1 MLNYHICPFGDYA
14 LKNKFP
20 EMSCIARRGKLVREC
35 GRGNPSIRQEISST
49 LFFVSQRQGKMAQQ
63 ANLHIGQL
71 VKAVF
76 DKSGMSVAQFARQI
90 NCERTNVY
98 TIFRRRTI
106 DVELL
111 VRISYILEHNFLD
124 DVMQLTGLRAKFS
137 PSLNL
142 NISFDNRTAD
152 ETKKVMKQLESIVA
166 NLSNSEK

>member
-1 MLNYHICPFGDYA
+1 
-14 LKNKFP
+14 
-20 EMSCIARRGKLVREC
+20 
-35 GRGNPSIRQEISST
+35 
-49 LFFVSQRQGKMAQQ
+49 MAQQ

-76 DKSGMSVAQFARQI
+76 DKSGMSVAEFARQI

-111 VRISYILEHNFLD
+111 VKISYILEHNFLD

-142 NISFDNRTAD
+142 NISFDNRTAE
-152 ETKKVMKQLESIVA
+152 ETNDVIKQM
-166 NLSNSEK
+166 EKLVSTLIDCNK

>member
-1 MLNYHICPFGDYA
+1 
-14 LKNKFP
+14 
-20 EMSCIARRGKLVREC
+20 
-35 GRGNPSIRQEISST
+35 
-49 LFFVSQRQGKMAQQ
+49 MAQQ

-71 VKAVF
+71 VKTVF
-76 DKSGMSVAQFARQI
+76 DKSGMSVAEFARQI

-124 DVMQLTGLRAKFS
+124 DVMQLTGLRTQFS

-152 ETKKVMKQLESIVA
+152 ETEAVMKRLESIVA
-166 NLSNSEK
+166 SLADCER

>member
-1 MLNYHICPFGDYA
+1 
-14 LKNKFP
+14 
-20 EMSCIARRGKLVREC
+20 MSCIARRGKLVREC
-35 GRGNPSIRQEISST
+35 GRGNPSIKQEILST

-63 ANLHIGQL
+63 ENLHIGQL

-76 DKSGMSVAQFARQI
+76 DKSGMSVAEFARQI

-111 VRISYILEHNFLD
+111 VKISYILEHNFLD

-142 NISFDNRTAD
+142 NISFDNRNAE
-152 ETKKVMKQLESIVA
+152 ETKKVMKQLENIVA

>member
-1 MLNYHICPFGDYA
+1 
-14 LKNKFP
+14 
-20 EMSCIARRGKLVREC
+20 
-35 GRGNPSIRQEISST
+35 
-49 LFFVSQRQGKMAQQ
+49 MAQQ

-76 DKSGMSVAQFARQI
+76 DRSGMSVAEFARQL

-111 VRISYILEHNFLD
+111 VRISYILNHNFLD
-124 DVMQLTGLRAKFS
+124 DIMQLTGLRAKYS

-142 NISFDNRTAD
+142 NISFDNRTVD
-152 ETKKVMKQLESIVA
+152 ETETVMKRLENFVA
-166 NLSNSEK
+166 SLTNSKK

>member
-1 MLNYHICPFGDYA
+1 
-14 LKNKFP
+14 
-20 EMSCIARRGKLVREC
+20 
-35 GRGNPSIRQEISST
+35 
-49 LFFVSQRQGKMAQQ
+49 MAQQ

-76 DKSGMSVAQFARQI
+76 DKSGMSVAEFARQI

-111 VRISYILEHNFLD
+111 VKISYILEHNFLD

-152 ETKKVMKQLESIVA
+152 ETQNVMKQLENIVA

>member
-1 MLNYHICPFGDYA
+1 MLNYHICPFGDFQ

-20 EMSCIARRGKLVREC
+20 EMSCTARRGKLVREC

-49 LFFVSQRQGKMAQQ
+49 LFFVSQRQGIMAQQ

-71 VKAVF
+71 IKAVF
-76 DKSGMSVAQFARQI
+76 DKSGMSVAEFARQI

-111 VRISYILEHNFLD
+111 VRISYILNHNFLD
-124 DVMQLTGLRAKFS
+124 DIMQLTGLRAKFS

-142 NISFDNRTAD
+142 NISFDNRTAE
-152 ETKKVMKQLESIVA
+152 ETKKVMKQLENLVA
-166 NLSNSEK
+166 NLAVCEK

>member
-1 MLNYHICPFGDYA
+1 MLNYHICPLGDYA

-20 EMSCIARRGKLVREC
+20 EMSCAARRGKLVREC
-35 GRGNPSIRQEISST
+35 GRGNPSIRQEIRST
-49 LFFVSQRQGKMAQQ
+49 LFFVSQRQDKMAQQ

-76 DKSGMSVAQFARQI
+76 DRSGMSVAEFARQL

-111 VRISYILEHNFLD
+111 VRISYILNHNFLD
-124 DVMQLTGLRAKFS
+124 DVIQLTGLRAKYS

-142 NISFDNRTAD
+142 TISFNNRTAD
-152 ETKKVMKQLESIVA
+152 ETETVMKRLENFVA
-166 NLSNSEK
+166 SLTDSEK

>member
-1 MLNYHICPFGDYA
+1 
-14 LKNKFP
+14 
-20 EMSCIARRGKLVREC
+20 MSCAARRGKLVREC
-35 GRGNPSIRQEISST
+35 GRGNPSIRQEIRST
-49 LFFVSQRQGKMAQQ
+49 LFFVSQRQDKMAQQ

-76 DKSGMSVAQFARQI
+76 DRSGMSVAEFARQL

-111 VRISYILEHNFLD
+111 VRISYILNHNFLD
-124 DVMQLTGLRAKFS
+124 DVIQLTGLRAKYS

-142 NISFDNRTAD
+142 TISFNNRTAD
-152 ETKKVMKQLESIVA
+152 ETETVMKRLENFVA
-166 NLSNSEK
+166 SLTDSEK

>member
-1 MLNYHICPFGDYA
+1 MLNYHICPFGTT
-14 LKNKFP
+14 LSRISFP
-20 EMSCIARRGKLVREC
+20 KCRVLHGVENLLESVGVVTRASSKKLVPRC
-35 GRGNPSIRQEISST
+35 
-49 LFFVSQRQGKMAQQ
+49 FFVSQRQGKMGKQTT
-63 ANLHIGQL
+63 LHIGQL

-76 DKSGMSVAQFARQI
+76 DKSGMSVAEFARQI

-111 VRISYILEHNFLD
+111 VRISYILNHNFLD

-142 NISFDNRTAD
+142 NISFDNRTA
-152 ETKKVMKQLESIVA
+152 EESKKVMKQLENLVA
-166 NLSNSEK
+166 NLAVCEK